1 MTEHQERAS
10 ISLAETCVDAY
21 EFLAHTNVQPGKACL
36 LQIYPARSD
45 SEMMRLTRERT
56 SIGREPSC
64 DISVDDNAMSRTH
77 AAVDLLGGRYFL
89 VDLNS
94 TNGTYVDDDLLR
106 GRMPLAGGELIRMG
120 GCIMKFM
127 SSMDE
132 EANYHAVVHELMT
145 RDALTNAFNRSY
157 LIPVIDKELELC
169 RKQNERLS
177 LILLDIDHFKNIND
191 QHGHLVGDEVLR
203 IFCERIRG
211 ELRKTDLLTRF
222 GGEEFIVACCRTP
235 LRGAGRIAE
244 RIRLAIA
251 STPFQTQAGRI
262 NVTCSL
268 GVSSSDGVELAS
280 CDNMV
285 SAADALLY
293 DAKNSGRNR
302 VLMFDPQ
309 DTRCDGNRSQ
319 DHDADTSGAAETV

>member
-1 MTEHQERAS
+1 MTEHELKGA
-10 ISLAETCVDAY
+10 SLADTCAGAY
-21 EFLAHTNVQPGKACL
+21 EFFAQTSVEPGKACL

-56 SIGREPSC
+56 LIGREPSC
-64 DISVDDNAMSRTH
+64 EISVDDDAISRTH
-77 AAVDLLGGRYFL
+77 AAVDLLEGRYFL

-94 TNGTYVDDDLLR
+94 TNGTYVDDALLC
-106 GRMPLAGGELIRMG
+106 GRMPLSGGELIRIG

-132 EANYHAVVHELMT
+132 EENYHAVVHELMT

-169 RKQNERLS
+169 RKQNGQLS
-177 LILLDIDHFKNIND
+177 LILLDIDYFKNIND
-191 QHGHLVGDEVLR
+191 QYGHLVGDEVLR
-203 IFCERIRG
+203 IFCERVRG
-211 ELRKTDLLTRF
+211 ELRTSDLLTRF

-235 LRGAGRIAE
+235 LQDAGRIAE

-251 STPFQTQAGRI
+251 SVPFQTHGGNI

-268 GVSSSDGVELAS
+268 GVSTSDGVELAS
-280 CDNMV
+280 CDQMV

-293 DAKNSGRNR
+293 DAKKSGRNR
-302 VLMFDPQ
+302 VRMFDSQ
-309 DTRCDGNRSQ
+309 KTRCDGKPSQVHSADCGRSQ
-319 DHDADTSGAAETV
+319 